1 MIFRMMNVPLK
12 LDYPMIKELP
22 GQPPRAKKHFGQNFL
37 TNPDIIARIVQVIK
51 PQSSDHMVEIGPGR
65 GAITYALLEKL
76 TKLSVV
82 EIDEA
87 IIPHLKERCPF
98 PERLQVYHSDALT
111 FDFAQ
116 MFPDV
121 TLRLVGNLPYNISS
135 PLLFH
140 FLSFS
145 EKIKDMH
152 VMLQKEVVDRIVAGP
167 GNKIYG
173 RLSVMLQY
181 YCHVEKLFAVPP
193 CSFSPQPKVDSAILR
208 LITKQQRPLN
218 SAQEVIFAQV
228 VKMAFSQRRKTL
240 RNNLKPFK
248 DALCFDTAQVDASAR
263 AETLTVDD
271 FVRLS
276 NQLSKEN

>member
-1 MIFRMMNVPLK
+1 MNVYIELDPL
-12 LDYPMIKELP
+12 MSRELP
-22 GQPPRAKKHFGQNFL
+22 GRAPRAKKRFGQNFL
-37 TNPDIIARIVQVIK
+37 TNPDIIARIVQVVR
-51 PQSSDHMVEIGPGR
+51 PQPSDHMIEIGPGR
-65 GAITYALLEKL
+65 GAMTYALIEKL
-76 TKLSVV
+76 SQLSVV
-82 EIDEA
+82 EIDDA
-87 IIPHLKERCPF
+87 IIPYLKEHCVCP
-98 PERLQVYHSDALT
+98 EKLQVYHADALA

-116 MFPDV
+116 TFPDV

-167 GNKIYG
+167 GSKIYG

-181 YCHVEKLFAVPP
+181 YCHVEKLFTVPP

-208 LITKQQRPLN
+208 LITKQQRPLDK
-218 SAQEVIFAQV
+218 AQEGIFAQV
-228 VKMAFSQRRKTL
+228 VKMSFSQRRKTL

-248 DALCFDTAQVDASAR
+248 DTLCFDAAKVDASAR

-271 FVRLS
+271 FVRLTQ
-276 NQLSKEN
+276 QLNTEN

>member
-1 MIFRMMNVPLK
+1 MNN
-12 LDYPMIKELP
+12 ELP
-22 GQPPRAKKHFGQNFL
+22 GRAPRAKKRFGQNFL
-37 TNPDIIARIVQVIK
+37 TNRDIIARIVQVVR
-51 PQSSDHMVEIGPGR
+51 PLPSDHMIEIGPGR
-65 GAITYALLEKL
+65 GAMTYALLEKL
-76 TKLSVV
+76 SQLSVV

-87 IIPHLKERCPF
+87 IIPYLKEHCPF
-98 PERLQVYHSDALT
+98 PEKLQVYHADALA

-121 TLRLVGNLPYNISS
+121 ALRLVGNLPYNISS

-145 EKIKDMH
+145 KKIKDMH

-181 YCHVEKLFAVPP
+181 YCHVEKLFTVPP

-208 LITKQQRPLN
+208 LITKERRPLN
-218 SAQEVIFAQV
+218 AEQEVMFGKV
-228 VKMAFSQRRKTL
+228 VKLAFSQRRKTL

-248 DALCFDTAQVDASAR
+248 DTLCFDSAKVDASAR

-271 FVRLS
+271 FIRLTS
-276 NQLSKEN
+276 QLSDGN